1 MHVCRVIHAAGA
13 YPIMEMADVCAV
25 QEEDHADCRTVAR
38 VPNIGTMVD
47 VVGDVS
53 RIHIQILYK
62 MNGGGRAYFQLQNKE
77 LLW

>member
-1 MHVCRVIHAAGA
+1 MHVCRVIHADGA

-25 QEEDHADCRTVAR
+25 QEEDHADCRTIVR

-53 RIHIQILYK
+53 RIRIQILYK